1 MILDLK
7 DGKVLGTLQ
16 TDSGWHEMW
25 PLADSDLILAKDYSN
40 TVRIWRLSTG
50 AEVNRFS
57 HTHSADGYAVARDAN
72 HVVTYTKGTLRVWD
86 LDTLEQTAIRHTQGS
101 VSQVAIR
108 PDGRQV
114 AYITDRPQESN
125 SGAEFQRLVLWEPDK
140 DVLKV
145 IPVDPQSGN
154 LIYDPSGTHLAFLM
168 GKNSLRVVDVDS
180 LKPVLPIQTLSNST
194 FIKAKFSL
202 DSKQLIVRESHSYSS
217 GIYSSSSQGSRVW
230 DIASKQEIARFDGGQ
245 TVELPNTTEIAIQNH
260 QGWQAWDIV
269 SGDLNKISLPK
280 GWLRDFS
287 TTKDRAM
294 LTGNTKENFW
304 MMDVSTGKEIK
315 LELEQENE
323 EILAY
328 AISDLRELMVLSQ
341 SKLNP
346 SSPMPGTRISLR
358 SLPDGQELATII
370 PDAFISNLKFT
381 NNNDSIIL
389 IGSPGSWAGHGGG
402 GTSLFLWRWREKKLE
417 ELSEDQQIQAVAVS
431 PDGSFFV
438 TNEGRLDQ
446 DINGRPKQIGTLQL
460 RIWHASTGKLLHIIP
475 LDEPVDAIAFSADG
489 KFLAASKSWQVN
501 VFDTRDWSVIKHFKT
516 DFPSEFE
523 GTDFTKNNRLIV
535 AGQGGVTVWNSK
547 DDTIVAIPTNAGF
560 PKVQASQNG
569 STLAIKDGRL
579 LRVWDLEG
587 KNELF
592 RRHFGKSVSFAF
604 VGKKDSLFAYDSK
617 LGLVEIPW
625 RTQDLIDEA
634 CRRLPPLDF
643 NKIKDEPGIDS
654 SIKSICSS
662 ENESNYSANKR

>member
-1 MILDLK
+1 MKYWEIDNK
-7 DGKVLGTLQ
+7 SCEDG
-16 TDSGWHEMW
+16 
-25 PLADSDLILAKDYSN
+25 
-40 TVRIWRLSTG
+40 
-50 AEVNRFS
+50 
-57 HTHSADGYAVARDAN
+57 
-72 HVVTYTKGTLRVWD
+72 
-86 LDTLEQTAIRHTQGS
+86 
-101 VSQVAIR
+101 
-108 PDGRQV
+108 
-114 AYITDRPQESN
+114 
-125 SGAEFQRLVLWEPDK
+125 
-140 DVLKV
+140 
-145 IPVDPQSGN
+145 
-154 LIYDPSGTHLAFLM
+154 
-168 GKNSLRVVDVDS
+168 
-180 LKPVLPIQTLSNST
+180 
-194 FIKAKFSL
+194 
-202 DSKQLIVRESHSYSS
+202 
-217 GIYSSSSQGSRVW
+217 
-230 DIASKQEIARFDGGQ
+230 
-245 TVELPNTTEIAIQNH
+245 
-260 QGWQAWDIV
+260 
-269 SGDLNKISLPK
+269 
-280 GWLRDFS
+280 LRDFS

-604 VGKKDSLFAYDSK
+604 AGKKDSLFAYDSK

-634 CRRLPPLDF
+634 CRRLPPLNFD
-643 NKIKDEPGIDS
+643 KIKDEPGMDS

-662 ENESNYSANKR
+662 ENESNYSANRRKGDRFIL